1 MDRHREEKAKNE
13 PTYPSIVLIILSQ
26 PLMWTQT
33 RAFLQAAE
41 QKSIIPKTFVCI
53 NRVLWVW
60 SQRHHVVTGYCSTW
74 WPPHPFILE
83 PLIVDFMKASN
94 VSPLFLNV
102 PLLILCVGKL
112 TTLVSTNVGIIE
124 NLCGFALRIVAY
136 LCNLMCIWITCMYF
150 NCRANSNDPLSKMN
164 EFRYGY
170 LSVVWPKCWHLL
182 LKMGTKVG

>member
-1 MDRHREEKAKNE
+1 MLDQSQTHTPNKVLQSGLTRSDCICCQQKVFLTWYVRMDRHREEKAKNE

-41 QKSIIPKTFVCI
+41 EKSIIPKTFVCI

-60 SQRHHVVTGYCSTW
+60 SQRHHVTGYCSTL

-124 NLCGFALRIVAY
+124 NLCGFALRRNHMHTFVI
-136 LCNLMCIWITCMYF
+136 
-150 NCRANSNDPLSKMN
+150 
-164 EFRYGY
+164 
-170 LSVVWPKCWHLL
+170 
-182 LKMGTKVG
+182 